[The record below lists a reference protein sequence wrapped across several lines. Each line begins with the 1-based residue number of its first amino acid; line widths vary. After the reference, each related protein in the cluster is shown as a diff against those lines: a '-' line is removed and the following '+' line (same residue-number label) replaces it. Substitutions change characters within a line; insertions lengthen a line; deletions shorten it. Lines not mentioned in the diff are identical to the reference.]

1 MGMQSRK
8 TTMSVAEMR
17 KILGLK
23 KTESYWL
30 IHKNCF
36 KTIAVCGK
44 MRVVIDSFEKWYA
57 NQVHY
62 KKVNGE
68 APGREIRKSTFS
80 VHELSMLLGLNQA
93 TIHDLIAR
101 EKFTV
106 INLNHHWRIDK
117 EEFNNWYKSQNH
129 YRTIADR
136 KRDRKAEETSMSIP
150 EMGRLLCVDRNAAY
164 NIVLRNSD
172 IVVKNIAGKKRVTRD
187 SFEYWYSNQEH
198 YKKFEDRTPE
208 EQAQILDKH
217 KNDFMGK
224 ELRRLYKIEEQ
235 SQPKEETPWC
245 TTEKAAEM
253 LAISESAVIRLIRI
267 GELKARKI
275 MGTWHIFNEDIKI
288 LLKQHKDLMEDQDD
302 GINSK
307 E

>member
-1 MGMQSRK
+1 MQSRK

-23 KTESYWL
+23 KTEGYWL

-36 KTIAVCGK
+36 ETIIVCGK

-62 KKVNGE
+62 KKINGE
-68 APGREIRKSTFS
+68 APGHEISKSTFS
-80 VHELSMLLGLNQA
+80 VQELSVILELNPA
-93 TIHDLIAR
+93 TIRDLIAR

-117 EEFNNWYKSQNH
+117 EEFNNWYKNQNH
-129 YRTIADR
+129 YRTTEDR
-136 KRDRKAEETSMSIP
+136 ERDRIEEESSMTIP
-150 EMGRLLCVDRNAAY
+150 EMGRMLCVDKYTAY
-164 NIVLRNSD
+164 D
-172 IVVKNIAGKKRVTRD
+172 IVTHISDLVVITVAGRKRVTKD
-187 SFEYWYSNQEH
+187 SFEHWYAQQVFF
-198 YKKFEDRTPE
+198 KKFEDRTPE
-208 EQAQILDKH
+208 EQAQILDEH
-217 KNDFMGK
+217 KDDFMGK

-245 TTEKAAEM
+245 TTKKAAKM
-253 LAISESAVIRLIRI
+253 LEISESAVIRLIRV

-275 MGTWHIFNEDIKI
+275 MGTWHIFNEDIRI
-288 LLKQHKDLMEDQDD
+288 LLQQHEELMEDQDD
-302 GINSK
+302 GINQK

>member
-1 MGMQSRK
+1 MGIQNRK

-23 KTESYWL
+23 KTDSYWL

-36 KTIAVCGK
+36 ETIIVCGK

-68 APGREIRKSTFS
+68 APGQKIRESTFS
-80 VHELSMLLGLNQA
+80 IHELSELLQLNQA

-101 EKFTV
+101 EKFKV
-106 INLNHHWRIDK
+106 IDLNHHWRIDK
-117 EEFNNWYKSQNH
+117 KEFFDWYKKQNH
-129 YRTIADR
+129 YRTVADR
-136 KRDRKAEETSMSIP
+136 KRDSKVEETSMSIP
-150 EMGRLLCVDRNAAY
+150 EMGRLLCVDRDVAY
-164 NIVLRNSD
+164 NIVSRNSD
-172 IVVKNIAGKKRVTRD
+172 IVVKIIAGKKRVTRD

-198 YKKFEDRTPE
+198 YKKFEDRTSE

-224 ELRRLYKIEEQ
+224 ELRRIYKTEEQ

-245 TTEKAAEM
+245 TTKEAAEM
-253 LAISESAVIRLIRI
+253 LELSESAVIRLIRI

-288 LLKQHKDLMEDQDD
+288 MLQQHKELMEDQDD
-302 GINSK
+302 GINQK